1 MESGD
6 RKGMAHGGYAH
17 IIKAKLQFHF
27 VGLPLVSG
35 LPKHLGMFIVRP
47 TLGPKVALNRL
58 KLP

>member
-1 MESGD
+1 
-6 RKGMAHGGYAH
+6 MAHGGYAH